1 MAHWLNTIAVKAPE
15 APVLLVGTHK
25 DELTDADAEL
35 SQAQTLLTDF
45 LNKLP
50 LAKKSI
56 IPNLR
61 RPSGSEWFFA
71 VDSKSRRETGADGA
85 VECSDIMIAKFRSTL
100 EEAVTKDDR
109 KVTGWHVVHES
120 SLETL
125 HVWGIRDGRM
135 HMI

>member
-25 DELTDADAEL
+25 DELEDADAEL

-50 LAKKSI
+50 VAKKV

-71 VDSKSRRETGADGA
+71 VDSKSRQEASADGA
-85 VECSDIMIAKFRSTL
+85 VEPSDPMIAKFRRTL
-100 EEAVTKDDR
+100 EEAVTKDER
-109 KVTGWHVVHES
+109 TVKGSHV
-120 SLETL
+120 
-125 HVWGIRDGRM
+125 R
-135 HMI
+135 

>member
-1 MAHWLNTIAVKAPE
+1 MAHWINTIAVKAPE

-45 LNKLP
+45 VNNLS
-50 LAKKSI
+50 LAKNI
-56 IPNLR
+56 IPNIR
-61 RPSGSEWFFA
+61 KPSASEWFFG
-71 VDSKSRRETGADGA
+71 VDSKSRRETGDDGA
-85 VECSDIMIAKFRSTL
+85 VECSDPMIAKFRRTL
-100 EEAVTKDDR
+100 EEAVANDDR
-109 KVTGWHVVHES
+109 KVTGWHVVQDS

-135 HMI
+135 YMI